1 MPTLT
6 IGKWNGLKRTSN
18 EAGTF
23 SIVAFDQ
30 RDSYRQMLASK
41 TTYREA
47 VKIKQAV
54 VEALSPYASAFLL
67 DPEYGLEPALYLH
80 RTSGL
85 ILAVEKSGYSGD
97 ATYRRTELYAH
108 WNVAKIKLAGA
119 QAVKLLVYYHPKAG
133 ALANEIESLSADIAE
148 QCRNHDLCYFL
159 EPLIYSLDPRLP
171 KASPEFARQRPELI
185 CETAT
190 RLAATGPDVLKLEFP
205 VDVTFDPDQSRWRDA
220 CAALSEASPV
230 PWVLLSA
237 GVEFELFKQQ
247 LELACAAGA
256 SGFLAGR
263 AIWQEGVSMSPESR
277 QTFLT
282 KTAVPRLHQLTEIVN
297 AHARPW
303 TAFFSPAPLG
313 EESAFAKYGAYSG
326 FHK

>member
-1 MPTLT
+1 MATLT
-6 IGKWNGLKRTSN
+6 IGKWNGLKKSGN

-30 RDSYRQMLASK
+30 RDSYRKMLPSE
-41 TTYREA
+41 TSYSEA
-47 VKIKQAV
+47 VKIKRAV

-80 RTSGL
+80 RNSGL

-97 ATYRRTELYAH
+97 ATYRRTELYEH

-119 QAVKLLVYYHPKAG
+119 QAVKLLVYYHPQAG
-133 ALANEIESLSADIAE
+133 QLTEEIEALSADIAK
-148 QCRNHDLCYFL
+148 QCRDHDLCYFL
-159 EPLIYSLDPRLP
+159 EPLIYSLDTRLP
-171 KASPEFARQRPELI
+171 KASPEFARQRPELL

-205 VDVTFDPDQSRWRDA
+205 VDVTFDPDRLRWRDA

-237 GVEFELFKQQ
+237 GVEFELFEQQ
-247 LELACAAGA
+247 LEIACAAGA

-263 AIWQEGVSMSPESR
+263 AIWREGVSMNPESR
-277 QTFLT
+277 QAFLT
-282 KTAVPRLHQLTEIVN
+282 KTAIPRLKRLTELVN

-303 TAFFSPAPLG
+303 TAFFSPAPLWQ
-313 EESAFAKYGAYSG
+313 ENAFAKYGV
-326 FHK
+326 

>member
-1 MPTLT
+1 MELKIVPTLT
-6 IGKWNGLKRTSN
+6 IGKWNGLKKASN
-18 EAGTF
+18 ETGTF

-30 RDSYRQMLASK
+30 RDSYRQMISSE
-41 TTYREA
+41 TSYSEA
-47 VKIKQAV
+47 VEIKRTV

-80 RTSGL
+80 RNSGL
-85 ILAVEKSGYSGD
+85 ILAVEKSGYSGG
-97 ATYRRTELYAH
+97 ATHRRTELYAH

-133 ALANEIESLSADIAE
+133 KLADEIEALSADIAE

-159 EPLIYSLDPRLP
+159 EPLIYSLDPQLP

-205 VDVTFDPDQSRWRDA
+205 VDVTFVPDKSRWHDA

-237 GVEFELFKQQ
+237 GVEFELFEQQ
-247 LELACAAGA
+247 LAIACAAGA

-263 AIWQEGVSMSPESR
+263 AIWQEGVSMNPESR
-277 QTFLT
+277 QAFLT
-282 KTAVPRLHQLTEIVN
+282 KTAVSRLKRLTEITK
-297 AHARPW
+297 AYASPW

-313 EESAFAKYGAYSG
+313 EENAFAEYGV
-326 FHK
+326 